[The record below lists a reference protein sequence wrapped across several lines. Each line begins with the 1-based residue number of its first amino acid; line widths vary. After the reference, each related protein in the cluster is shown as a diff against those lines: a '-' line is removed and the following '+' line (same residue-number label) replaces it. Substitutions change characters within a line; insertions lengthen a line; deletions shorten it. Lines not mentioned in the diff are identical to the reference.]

1 MKYPTNIALNFI
13 EELSVALNNNPDIS
27 FAYLFGSQAA
37 GRTSKFSDIDVA
49 VFLNSDPDGKKR
61 LEILGDVIDAV
72 KSNRVDLVILN
83 SAPLPLKSRVIK
95 TGQLLVD
102 NDPFARHVFES
113 NTVRSYIDFSRYEK
127 AILRRRFYV
136 G

>member
-1 MKYPTNIALNFI
+1 MRHTININRNFLDQ
-13 EELSVALNNNPDIS
+13 LSIALNNNPDIS
-27 FAYLFGSQAA
+27 FAYLFGSQAS
-37 GRTSKFSDIDVA
+37 GRTSKLSDIDVA
-49 VFLNSDPDGKKR
+49 IFLNCNPDGKKR

-95 TGQLLVD
+95 SGHLLVD

-113 NTVRSYIDFSRYEK
+113 YTVRSYIDFSRYEK